1 MDSVTIGN
9 STDETISVNVFLAK
23 FRYVDIVLMLI
34 KSSVSLRR
42 GKKDYDRAMENLP
55 RTRLV

>member
-23 FRYVDIVLMLI
+23 FRYVDIMLILI
-34 KSSVSLRR
+34 KSSASLRR
-42 GKKDYDRAMENLP
+42 EKRLWPGTENLP
-55 RTRLV
+55 RARLV

>member
-23 FRYVDIVLMLI
+23 FRYVDIMLMLI
-34 KSSVSLRR
+34 NSSVSLRR
-42 GKKDYDRAMENLP
+42 GKKDYDRAMENLS
-55 RTRLV
+55 RARLV

>member
-23 FRYVDIVLMLI
+23 FRYVDVMLMLI
-34 KSSVSLRR
+34 KSSAS
-42 GKKDYDRAMENLP
+42 GGEKKIMTEQWKIYP
-55 RTRLV
+55 GQG

>member
-23 FRYVDIVLMLI
+23 FRYVDVMLMLI
-34 KSSVSLRR
+34 KSSASGGEKKIMTEQWKIYP
-42 GKKDYDRAMENLP
+42 GKG
-55 RTRLV
+55 

>member
-1 MDSVTIGN
+1 MDSVTIGT

-23 FRYVDIVLMLI
+23 FRYVDVMLMLI

-55 RTRLV
+55 RARLV

>member
-23 FRYVDIVLMLI
+23 FRYVDIMLMLI
-34 KSSVSLRR
+34 KSSASLRR
-42 GKKDYDRAMENLP
+42 GKKDYDGATENLP
-55 RTRLV
+55 RARLV

>member
-23 FRYVDIVLMLI
+23 FRYVDVMLMLI

-55 RTRLV
+55 RERLV